1 MDKKTA
7 APKKKTNSAK
17 KPQAKKT
24 TSPAAEEADVESVDK
39 IRDILFG
46 NQMRE
51 FDRKYAQLEQ
61 GIAGDIESLRK
72 ENALQ
77 IESLQTFIESE
88 IAILSSKLLGEEKLR
103 IEEMDNLD
111 GELKKSVKQI
121 DSKIADV
128 SKSLDDQSSSIN
140 QKILKQSQDFNAEM
154 SSQIEQTRKRM
165 DGNKQELSSGKVD
178 KAALAEM
185 LNSLAMQINGDD

>member
-1 MDKKTA
+1 MAT
-7 APKKKTNSAK
+7 KKKTNSDK
-17 KPQAKKT
+17 KPQVKNAVN
-24 TSPAAEEADVESVDK
+24 AAPENADVESVDK

-51 FDRKYAQLEQ
+51 FDRRYAQLEDSVS
-61 GIAGDIESLRK
+61 GDIESLRK

-88 IAILSSKLLGEEKLR
+88 IAILAKKLTSEEKVR

-111 GELKKSVKQI
+111 SELKKSVKQI
-121 DSKIADV
+121 DSKIAEV
-128 SKSLDDQSSSIN
+128 GKSLDSQSSSIN
-140 QKILKQSQDFNAEM
+140 QKILKQSKDFNAEM
-154 SSQIEQTRKRM
+154 NSQFDQSRKRM
-165 DGNKQELSSGKVD
+165 DSYKQELSNGKID
-178 KAALAEM
+178 KSALAEM